1 MSMSASIKEPSYR
14 TTTQTVC
21 DHIHDHVGKTE
32 HIADIYVKKGH
43 PDFLEPLELF
53 KKGQIV
59 KKIGYVW
66 KWCVPNSY
74 NISVRRLTNKKY
86 ELMLEDL

>member
-1 MSMSASIKEPSYR
+1 MSMSSTIREPSFR
-14 TTTQTVC
+14 TTTQKVC
-21 DHIHDHVGKTE
+21 DHVMDRVGKSE
-32 HIADIYVKKGH
+32 HIADIYVKKNH

-86 ELMLEDL
+86 EIILNEL